1 MKHLNTLFSTS
12 AAQVE
17 EIFEI
22 AADLKAKLAHGER
35 PPLLAGRVMTLLFEK
50 PSLRTRISF
59 EAAMTHLG
67 GSSVFLSTEE
77 AGLKGRESIADVARV
92 LGGYSDCIVMRT
104 YAQSLIDQ
112 FAEEAGCPIINGL
125 SNDSH
130 PCQSLTDLFTI
141 REVFG
146 SLAGRKLVYVGDG
159 NNVACSLAIGAALM
173 KVPFVVSSPAG
184 YELKPDFLQHLKQ
197 TVPDVDIALIDDP
210 QAAVEGADVIYTDV
224 WASMGQ
230 ETESDARKRVF
241 APYMVDTKLM
251 SAASADAKF
260 MHCLPAKRGLEVS
273 DEVLDGPQS
282 IAFEQAE
289 NRMHVA
295 KAVLVW
301 LLGGDGE

>member
-1 MKHLNTLFSTS
+1 MKHLNTLFRTS
-12 AAQVE
+12 AAHVE
-17 EIFEI
+17 EIFDI
-22 AADLKAKLAHGER
+22 TVDLKTRFEAGER
-35 PPLLAGRVMTLLFEK
+35 PQLLLGRVMTLLFEK

-67 GSSVFLSTEE
+67 GNSVFLSTEE

-104 YAQSLIDQ
+104 YAQSLIDD
-112 FAEEAGCPIINGL
+112 FTKEAGCPIINGL

-146 SLAGRKLVYVGDG
+146 SLEGRRLVFVGDG

-184 YELKPDFLQHLKQ
+184 YELKPDFLQRLKQ
-197 TVPDVDIALIDDP
+197 AVPDVDISLVEDP
-210 QAAVEGADVIYTDV
+210 HAAVAGADVIYTDV

-230 ETESDARKRVF
+230 EAESSTRKRVF
-241 APYMVDTKLM
+241 APYIVNQKLM
-251 SAASADAKF
+251 EAAAPDAKF
-260 MHCLPAKRGLEVS
+260 MHCLPAKRGLEVT

-282 IAFEQAE
+282 IAFQQAE

-301 LLGGDGE
+301 LLSEDS